1 MTSTAAQHIAR
12 DTHAGTWTRRG
23 IPAGHRADTFTAAE
37 LADMFGKEFVVWE
50 SAGQSR
56 GGYELF
62 VRSRNVPQADGSL
75 AGYDSDGRLVIIH
88 PAARNLRILTK

>member
-1 MTSTAAQHIAR
+1 MIPTNITPDAY
-12 DTHAGTWTRRG
+12 TGTWTRRG
-23 IPAGHRADTFTAAE
+23 IPAGRRAGTFTAVE
-37 LADMFGKEFVVWE
+37 LAAMFGEEFVIWE

-62 VRSRNVPQADGSL
+62 VRSRKVPQADGSL
-75 AGYDSDGRLVIIH
+75 AGYDADGRLVIIH

>member
-1 MTSTAAQHIAR
+1 MITQNIAP
-12 DTHAGTWTRRG
+12 DAHTGTWTRRG

-37 LADMFGKEFVVWE
+37 LAAMFGQEFVIWE
-50 SAGQSR
+50 SAGQSQ

-62 VRSRNVPQADGSL
+62 VRSRKVPQADGSL
-75 AGYDSDGRLVIIH
+75 AGYDSTGRLVIIH

>member
-1 MTSTAAQHIAR
+1 MTTITAHIAA
-12 DTHAGTWTRRG
+12 DNWTGTWTRRG
-23 IPAGHRADTFTAAE
+23 IPAGYRADTFTAAE
-37 LADMFGKEFVVWE
+37 LSAHFGQEEFVIWE

-62 VRSRNVPQADGSL
+62 CRSRYVAQADGSL
-75 AGYDSDGRLVIIH
+75 AGYDANGRRVIIH